1 MSALKKEMNNPVAVV
16 GRVTLNL
23 VSDVSNILSLLFDTL
38 RWIIIGPFTKKSAQR
53 ASIFQQMVFAGVQS
67 LVIVFFISLFT
78 GIVIAMQSAYQLKQ
92 LGAVI
97 YVAPMVSI
105 SMARE
110 LGPVFTALVVAGR
123 VGSAIAAELGTM
135 KVSEQIEALETLA
148 IDPVRFLVVPRFL
161 ALLVMLPCLTIMSNI
176 VGILGG
182 LIVGVFNLQ
191 INAYRY
197 FTFSFDMMTWKDVWT
212 GLIKSGS
219 FAVAI
224 SMIACYVGLGTR
236 GGAEGVGKSTTLSV
250 VVSFIMIVLI
260 DCVLTGI
267 FFFSNM

>member
-1 MSALKKEMNNPVAVV
+1 MGFSRKKTKNPIAAIGKTALSLK
-16 GRVTLNL
+16 
-23 VSDVSNILSLLFDTL
+23 SDVTGALALLFDTVK
-38 RWIIIGPFTKKSAQR
+38 WIVTGPFTRRSSQKG
-53 ASIFQQMVFAGVQS
+53 SIFHQMVFAGVES
-67 LVIVFFISLFT
+67 VIIVFFISLFT
-78 GIVIAMQSAYQLKQ
+78 GIVIAMQSAYQLQQ

-123 VGSAIAAELGTM
+123 VGSAISAELGTM

-161 ALLVMLPCLTIMSNI
+161 ALLIMVPCLTLMSNL

-191 INAYRY
+191 INVFRY
-197 FTFSFDMMTWKDVWT
+197 ITFSFDMLTWKDVWT
-212 GLIKSGS
+212 GLVKSGA
-219 FAVAI
+219 FAIAI
-224 SMIACYVGLGTR
+224 SMISCYVGLNTT
-236 GGAEGVGKSTTLSV
+236 GGAEGVGKSTTRSV

>member
-1 MSALKKEMNNPVAVV
+1 MVPAKKQMNNPVAVT
-16 GRVTLNL
+16 GRAALALLGDITG
-23 VSDVSNILSLLFDTL
+23 ILSLFFDTL
-38 RWIIIGPFTKKSAQR
+38 RWIFIGPFVKKSAQR
-53 ASIFQQMVFAGVQS
+53 ASVFQQMVFAGVQS

-148 IDPVRFLVVPRFL
+148 IDPVRFLVVP
-161 ALLVMLPCLTIMSNI
+161 
-176 VGILGG
+176 
-182 LIVGVFNLQ
+182 
-191 INAYRY
+191 
-197 FTFSFDMMTWKDVWT
+197 
-212 GLIKSGS
+212 
-219 FAVAI
+219 
-224 SMIACYVGLGTR
+224 
-236 GGAEGVGKSTTLSV
+236 
-250 VVSFIMIVLI
+250 
-260 DCVLTGI
+260 
-267 FFFSNM
+267 

>member
-1 MSALKKEMNNPVAVV
+1 MALTKTERNNPIASM
-16 GRVTLNL
+16 GRTALDL
-23 VSDVSNILSLLFDTL
+23 GTDIQGILALLFNTFW
-38 RWIIIGPFTKKSAQR
+38 WIIIGPFKGKAAGRT
-53 ASIFQQMVFAGVQS
+53 SIFQQMVFAGVQS

-148 IDPVRFLVVPRFL
+148 LDPVRFLVVPRFL
-161 ALLVMLPCLTIMSNI
+161 ALIVMMPCLTIMSDI

-191 INAYRY
+191 LNVYRY
-197 FTFSFDMMTWKDVWT
+197 LSFSFDLLIWKDVWT
-212 GLIKSGS
+212 GLIKSVAFG
-219 FAVAI
+219 VAI
-224 SMIACYVGLGTR
+224 AMISCYVGLGTK

-250 VVSFIMIVLI
+250 VISFIMIVLI
-260 DCVLTGI
+260 DCILTGI

>member
-1 MSALKKEMNNPVAVV
+1 MKNPVRIV
-16 GRVTLNL
+16 GSRFLGL
-23 VSDVSNILSLLFDTL
+23 ISDITGVLALFTDTL
-38 RWIIIGPFTKKSAQR
+38 CALILGPFKRR
-53 ASIFQQMVFAGVQS
+53 AVSRQSIFHQMVFAGVQS
-67 LVIVFFISLFT
+67 VVIVFFISLFT

-123 VGSAIAAELGTM
+123 VGSAITAELGSM

-148 IDPVRFLVVPRFL
+148 LDPVRFLVAPRFL
-161 ALLVMLPCLTIMSNI
+161 ALLIMVPCLTVMSNL

-182 LIVGVFNLQ
+182 LIVGVFNLGL
-191 INAYRY
+191 NPYRY
-197 FTFSFDMMTWKDVWT
+197 MMFSFDFMTWKDIWT
-212 GLIKSGS
+212 GLVKSGA
-219 FAVAI
+219 FAI
-224 SMIACYVGLGTR
+224 IIALMSCYIGLNTR

-250 VVSFIMIVLI
+250 VASFILI
-260 DCVLTGI
+260 ILFDCILTGI
-267 FFFSNM
+267 FFFANM